1 MEDVIKKKY
10 ESKKKSKFTDEIQLL
25 QKRIETQ
32 EIVIQEMY
40 NYMKLFSK
48 CNLMNSNNQINNSE
62 YNPINVV
69 EIIQTSCLQIGDFII
84 KQDNDCLTV
93 SQDSDVVFTISKND
107 PTLYPPFLLS
117 FQNKNNSTFTN

>member
-62 YNPINVV
+62 YNPINVF

-107 PTLYPPFLLS
+107 PTVYPPFVI
-117 FQNKNNSTFTN
+117 FPK